1 MCTSLM
7 QYANAQAPTSN
18 VSEPCSISGHM
29 AFMGVFLQ
37 VSLEQDSVERL
48 SYAVARCGTD
58 TLC

>member
-1 MCTSLM
+1 M